1 MKSRTALLVMSSL
14 KRIPKRTARSQS
26 SVTNRGGRGKWRT
39 PVAAVEYEQSLKMY
53 DCGLRHVR
61 TKRYPSARRILQEC
75 ATRHPTFE
83 RAWVTLAQM
92 EKKVASRRQCEVI
105 LKNGLWHNPRSA
117 AILQAWGLHLLQE
130 EDSRCDLMA
139 YGLLRAS
146 ADIDPANKN
155 VLKWKRVRKIGQ
167 QWRTMRHEARKERH
181 RRRMLE
187 AAAEE

>member
-1 MKSRTALLVMSSL
+1 
-14 KRIPKRTARSQS
+14 
-26 SVTNRGGRGKWRT
+26 
-39 PVAAVEYEQSLKMY
+39 
-53 DCGLRHVR
+53 
-61 TKRYPSARRILQEC
+61 
-75 ATRHPTFE
+75 
-83 RAWVTLAQM
+83 M

-167 QWRTMRHEARKERH
+167 QWRTMRHKARKERH